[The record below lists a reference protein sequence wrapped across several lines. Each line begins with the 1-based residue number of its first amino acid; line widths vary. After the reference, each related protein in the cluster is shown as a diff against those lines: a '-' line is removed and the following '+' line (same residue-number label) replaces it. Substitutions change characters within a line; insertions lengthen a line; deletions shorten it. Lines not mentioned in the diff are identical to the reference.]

1 MSLHINRPNNAQ
13 MQVRMP
19 KELKE
24 ELDNLAGHRGV
35 SPSELLRMWI
45 RMIVEMHPLDEGAS
59 RTVHIQPE
67 LSIESM
73 HHYVERGD
81 LHILMETV
89 ESRLGTVKY
98 LRKELEKEQRELE
111 MIHDKISDV
120 ARMVLRQLE
129 KDRKADPGD
138 KDRS

>member
-1 MSLHINRPNNAQ
+1 
-13 MQVRMP
+13 
-19 KELKE
+19 
-24 ELDNLAGHRGV
+24 
-35 SPSELLRMWI
+35 
-45 RMIVEMHPLDEGAS
+45 
-59 RTVHIQPE
+59 
-67 LSIESM
+67 
-73 HHYVERGD
+73 
-81 LHILMETV
+81 METV

>member
-1 MSLHINRPNNAQ
+1 MSLHINRPNDAQ

-24 ELDNLAGHRGV
+24 ELDNLAEHRGV

-45 RMIVEMHPLDEGAS
+45 RMIVEMHPLDEGA

-67 LSIESM
+67 LSVESM

-81 LHILMETV
+81 LHVLMETV
-89 ESRLGTVKY
+89 ESRLATVKY
-98 LRKELEKEQRELE
+98 LRKELEKEQKELE
-111 MIHDKISDV
+111 MINERIGDV
-120 ARMVLRQLE
+120 ARRVLRQLE
-129 KDRKADPGD
+129 KERKADSENKNQD
-138 KDRS
+138 